1 MTGTKWKPVKFATF
15 FDCFYKYWDYTSKI
29 GTEYNQLE
37 VTFQNGDTF
46 ENGVRWAEVDLLC
59 LGQ

>member
-1 MTGTKWKPVKFATF
+1 MTGTKWKPVKCATF

-46 ENGVRWAEVDLLC
+46 ENGVR
-59 LGQ
+59 